1 MSKQIIFNEKARTA
15 LKKGVDKLSDA
26 VKVTLGPKGR
36 NVVIETPRGPQIS
49 KDGVTVAK
57 AINLEDKVQNIGAE
71 IVKEAASKTNDV
83 AGDGTTTAT
92 ILTQAM
98 IHEGLKLVS
107 SGLSPI
113 EVRNSMKKRTAEI
126 VAKLKEISKSIST
139 TEELTQVASVSAND
153 TEIGSQIA
161 LAIESVG
168 KDGVATVEEGTSFGV
183 EVDIVK
189 GMQFES
195 GYISPYMI
203 TGESMKAEF
212 EDAPI
217 LITDKKIS
225 SVQEVLPLLEK
236 LASAGKKNLVIL
248 ADDIEGEALTTMVIN
263 KLRGTFSILG
273 VKAPGIATMKKE
285 ILSDVAILT
294 GAQLVSEETGSK
306 LENVE
311 LEDLGEAH
319 KVVSSKD
326 DTIIVGGKGV
336 KALIDAR
343 IESLKKQANKATDFD
358 KMKLQGR
365 LAKLTGGVAI
375 IKVGA
380 ATETEMKEKKDR
392 IEDALNATRAAQDE
406 GIVPGGGLAL
416 FAAGAGDARDDSGSK
431 IINPAIIQ
439 PLKQIASNAGMDG
452 SLVFFHI
459 LQKNDQHK
467 DNITI
472 GYNAMEN
479 KYEDL
484 LKAGIVDPTKVVRCA
499 LENAVSAAMMFLT
512 TEAVITEKPEKKGSA
527 PMPPMM
533 PPPGGMPMM

>member
-236 LASAGKKNLVIL
+236 LASAGKKI
-248 ADDIEGEALTTMVIN
+248 
-263 KLRGTFSILG
+263 
-273 VKAPGIATMKKE
+273 
-285 ILSDVAILT
+285 
-294 GAQLVSEETGSK
+294 
-306 LENVE
+306 
-311 LEDLGEAH
+311 
-319 KVVSSKD
+319 
-326 DTIIVGGKGV
+326 
-336 KALIDAR
+336 
-343 IESLKKQANKATDFD
+343 
-358 KMKLQGR
+358 
-365 LAKLTGGVAI
+365 
-375 IKVGA
+375 
-380 ATETEMKEKKDR
+380 
-392 IEDALNATRAAQDE
+392 
-406 GIVPGGGLAL
+406 
-416 FAAGAGDARDDSGSK
+416 
-431 IINPAIIQ
+431 
-439 PLKQIASNAGMDG
+439 
-452 SLVFFHI
+452 
-459 LQKNDQHK
+459 
-467 DNITI
+467 
-472 GYNAMEN
+472 
-479 KYEDL
+479 
-484 LKAGIVDPTKVVRCA
+484 
-499 LENAVSAAMMFLT
+499 
-512 TEAVITEKPEKKGSA
+512 
-527 PMPPMM
+527 
-533 PPPGGMPMM
+533 